1 MESHNVAI
9 IFKFTSMGALSLSL
23 SLYIYIYIFIYIYIY
38 FFFFL
43 SGKTKEGLDGC
54 ACTDLII
61 LFILRSLMKLFQ
73 SVHHAGWILGL
84 LFVG

>member
-23 SLYIYIYIFIYIYIY
+23 YIYIYI

>member
-9 IFKFTSMGALSLSL
+9 IFKFTSMGALSLY
-23 SLYIYIYIFIYIYIY
+23 LYIYIYIFF

>member
-38 FFFFL
+38 IFFFFL
-43 SGKTKEGLDGC
+43 EKLKRGWMVVLV
-54 ACTDLII
+54 LI
-61 LFILRSLMKLFQ
+61 L
-73 SVHHAGWILGL
+73 
-84 LFVG
+84 